1 MTNFRSAILEESGCL
16 DYNAIE
22 KEVLQISEK
31 MVSNN
36 PSVCIIVLECSN
48 LPPYAHAIQKATGL
62 PVFDFTSLINYVH
75 MALHRA
81 PFSGPYW
88 FITLKGKTLDQD
100 ITEKSQLNQR
110 KIPPKIIGS
119 PGRYIQGAG
128 ATGLLGQIL
137 DDLGWK
143 PLIISDDIVWS
154 ILGER
159 FIDAILFADALDQ
172 EKKNKDKSF

>member
-1 MTNFRSAILEESGCL
+1 MLLNTLGESEKIGIICANKQRLTSDLLNRASITESERTIIYGLEDMTNFRSAILEESGCL

-81 PFSGPYW
+81 PFSGPY
-88 FITLKGKTLDQD
+88 
-100 ITEKSQLNQR
+100 
-110 KIPPKIIGS
+110 
-119 PGRYIQGAG
+119 
-128 ATGLLGQIL
+128 
-137 DDLGWK
+137 
-143 PLIISDDIVWS
+143 
-154 ILGER
+154 
-159 FIDAILFADALDQ
+159 
-172 EKKNKDKSF
+172 